1 MKTYFTKTFVR
12 DYRKLTREM
21 QEAVDKQLELLLSNA
36 RHPSLN
42 VKKMNDPRDI
52 WEGRVTAS
60 YRFTFHM
67 ESDTYVLRRVG
78 TQDINLS
85 SQNAG
90 L

>member
-1 MKTYFTKTFVR
+1 MKIYFTKTFVW

-21 QEAVDKQLELLLSNA
+21 QEAVDKQLELLLFNA

-60 YRFTFHM
+60 HRFTFHM
-67 ESDTYVLRRVG
+67 ESDSYVLRRVG
-78 TQDINLS
+78 THDTLKNP
-85 SQNAG
+85 
-90 L
+90 

>member
-1 MKTYFTKTFVR
+1 MKIFFTKTFVR
-12 DYRKLTREM
+12 DYRKLTRVM
-21 QEAVDKQLELLLSNA
+21 QEAVDKQLELLLSNS

-60 YRFTFHM
+60 HRFTFHM

-78 TQDINLS
+78 THDTLKNP
-85 SQNAG
+85 
-90 L
+90 